1 MTALPHGWLAV
12 MREAMRTVAPQ
23 FSMSRMVK
31 EYVTSYYMPAV
42 RAGERMDARDY
53 ALARELTAW
62 ERRVRERWGEISL
75 TASGPSD
82 EQIAEGE
89 SARVEALV
97 RLGDLTPDDVRV
109 ELVTAR
115 DENGALSEQRVIEM
129 RREGAPV
136 DGALRYS
143 AEMDR
148 FHTGSVVYGVR
159 ITPYHV
165 GLASPFELGLIRW
178 A

>member
-1 MTALPHGWLAV
+1 
-12 MREAMRTVAPQ
+12 
-23 FSMSRMVK
+23 MSRMVK
-31 EYVTSYYMPAV
+31 DYVRDYYMPAAA
-42 RAGERMDARDY
+42 AGERMDGRQY

-62 ERRVRERWGEISL
+62 ERFVRDHWNEVSV
-75 TASGPSD
+75 TASGPSGQ
-82 EQIAEGE
+82 QIAEGE
-89 SARVEALV
+89 PVHVEALA
-97 RLGDLTPDDVRV
+97 RLGQLTPADVRV

-115 DENGALSEQRVIEM
+115 DENGKLVEQRVAEM
-129 RREGAPV
+129 RPAREPL
-136 DGALRYS
+136 DGALRYT

-159 ITPYHV
+159 VAPCHP